1 MIYYRESLN
10 LWLFSLFHLSARLFK
25 VLRKMSNYHIERELK
40 ESILKETALIM
51 LEAEEPNKDFGS
63 IEAWEYISTYLCG
76 ENDRKFCCHFLRGET
91 QALSRMGTFKIRVGK
106 QGSKELLSLLC
117 NIEPNTGEEMLDN
130 PGSKVF
136 DSGIVPQ
143 MERLH
148 GPVEK
153 GYEFLQF
160 FKTQTESFF

>member
-1 MIYYRESLN
+1 
-10 LWLFSLFHLSARLFK
+10 
-25 VLRKMSNYHIERELK
+25 MSNYLSKRDLN

-51 LEAEEPNKDFGS
+51 LEAEEPSKDFKS

-76 ENDRKFCCHFLRGET
+76 ENYWRSCCHFLRGET
-91 QALSRMGTFKIRVGK
+91 QALSRLGSFQVRVGK

-117 NIEPNTGEEMLDN
+117 NIEPNAGEEKLDN

-153 GYEFLQF
+153 GYEFLQI
-160 FKTQTESFF
+160 FKTQTGSFSEEKRKQIFAGL

>member
-1 MIYYRESLN
+1 
-10 LWLFSLFHLSARLFK
+10 
-25 VLRKMSNYHIERELK
+25 MSNYLSKRELN

-51 LEAEEPNKDFGS
+51 LEAEEPSKDFGS

-76 ENDRKFCCHFLRGET
+76 ENDQRSCCHFLRGET
-91 QALSRMGTFKIRVGK
+91 QALARLGTFQVRVGK

-117 NIEPNTGEEMLDN
+117 NIEPNTGEEKLDN

-136 DSGIVPQ
+136 DSGIVIQ
-143 MERLH
+143 MERLY

-153 GYEFLQF
+153 GYTFLQS
-160 FKTQTESFF
+160 FKTQTGSFS